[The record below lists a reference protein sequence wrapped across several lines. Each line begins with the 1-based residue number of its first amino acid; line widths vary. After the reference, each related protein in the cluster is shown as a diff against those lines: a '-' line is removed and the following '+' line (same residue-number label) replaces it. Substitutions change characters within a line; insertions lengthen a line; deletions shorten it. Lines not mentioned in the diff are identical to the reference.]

1 MVISSSISN
10 KKAEKP
16 AETEQFN
23 HLPVEKKDRITEAFI
38 SEFAKKGFRAA
49 SMNKIVERAGISKGS
64 LFNYFNSKNQ
74 LFMYTYKVAFERVKE
89 YLREVREETKDEEF
103 FTRFQ
108 KIMEAGIKFIKKHP
122 NLARIYYRILYTGD
136 SPEGT
141 VILQELHAES
151 MKFIASLVERGVE
164 RGEISKE
171 IDVDKAAFI
180 LESVLNRFLQ
190 VQHQNVLD
198 PSLNLY
204 GASSE
209 ESEKWIKDLVSLL
222 RDWMGETSN
231 EAV

>member
-1 MVISSSISN
+1 MVISKFITR

-16 AETEQFN
+16 EETEQFSQ
-23 HLPVEKKDRITEAFI
+23 LPIEKKERITEAFI

-74 LFMYTYKVAFERVKE
+74 LFMYVYKVAFERVKE

-108 KIMEAGIKFIKKHP
+108 KIMEAGVTFIKKHP
-122 NLARIYYRILYTGD
+122 KLARIYYRILYTGD
-136 SPEGT
+136 SPEGAT
-141 VILQELHAES
+141 ILRELHAES
-151 MKFIASLVERGVE
+151 MKFIGSLVKQGVE
-164 RGEISKE
+164 RGEISAG

-190 VQHQNVLD
+190 VQNQNVLD

-209 ESEKWIKDLVSLL
+209 ESERWIEELVTLL
-222 RDWMGETSN
+222 RNWMGESSN
-231 EAV
+231 EPV

>member
-1 MVISSSISN
+1 MVISKFISR

-16 AETEQFN
+16 EETEQFN
-23 HLPVEKKDRITEAFI
+23 QLPIEKKERITEAFI

-74 LFMYTYKVAFERVKE
+74 LFMYVYKVAFERVKE

-108 KIMEAGIKFIKKHP
+108 KIMEAGVTFIQKHP
-122 NLARIYYRILYTGD
+122 KLARIYYRILYTGD
-136 SPEGT
+136 SPEGAT
-141 VILQELHAES
+141 ILRELHAES
-151 MKFIASLVERGVE
+151 MKFIGSLVKQGVE
-164 RGEISKE
+164 RGEISAG

-190 VQHQNVLD
+190 VQNQNVLD

-209 ESEKWIKDLVSLL
+209 ESERWIEEMVTLL
-222 RDWMGETSN
+222 RNWMGESSN
-231 EAV
+231 EPV

>member
-1 MVISSSISN
+1 MVISKFITR
-10 KKAEKP
+10 KKIEEP
-16 AETEQFN
+16 EESEQFN
-23 HLPVEKKDRITEAFI
+23 HLPAEKKTRITDAFI

-64 LFNYFNSKNQ
+64 IFNYFTSKNQ
-74 LFMYTYKVAFERVKE
+74 LFMYAYKVAFERVKE
-89 YLREVREETKDEEF
+89 YLREVRDETKDEEF

-108 KIMEAGIKFIKKHP
+108 KVMEAGVRFVKKHP

-136 SPEGT
+136 SPEG
-141 VILQELHAES
+141 VAILQEIHAES
-151 MKFIASLVERGVE
+151 MKFISSFVEQGVE
-164 RGEISKE
+164 RGEISAE

-198 PSLNLY
+198 PSLKLY

-209 ESEKWIKDLVSLL
+209 ESERWIEEMVTLL
-222 RDWMGETSN
+222 RNWMGVNSN
-231 EAV
+231 EAK